1 MRITGRMEMTVRDAD
16 GALLARRQVGNQ
28 VLRDGALLVAQL
40 FAGTAGVGPI
50 DFVQVGWNREAA
62 DVEST
67 ALGAP
72 PPPVPPAEAIAAAA
86 LRSPVRSEDFRLDA
100 TRRDVVQV
108 SVSTLFRP
116 TVDLPEVSEAGL
128 MAGNRLYNQVV
139 FEPVTLRVGQDVTFF
154 WEIDFPFGN

>member
-1 MRITGRMEMTVRDAD
+1 MRITGRMEMTVRNAD
-16 GALLARRQVGNQ
+16 GALLARRRDGNQ

-40 FAGTAGVGPI
+40 LAGAAGVGPI
-50 DFVQVGWNREAA
+50 DFVQVGWNREPA
-62 DVEST
+62 DADTT

-72 PPPVPPAEAIAAAA
+72 PPAPPPAEPIAAAA
-86 LRSPVRSEDFRLDA
+86 LRSPVRAEDFTLDA
-100 TRRDVVQV
+100 TRSDVVRV

-116 TVDLPEVSEAGL
+116 IVDLPDVSEAGL
-128 MAGNRLYNQVV
+128 MAGDRLYNQVV

>member
-1 MRITGRMEMTVRDAD
+1 
-16 GALLARRQVGNQ
+16 
-28 VLRDGALLVAQL
+28 
-40 FAGTAGVGPI
+40 
-50 DFVQVGWNREAA
+50 VQVGWNREAA